1 MGDGHASGCLTTRAR
16 APNLTFHC
24 QLALRWSS
32 PPTDQG
38 VPLPVDSPGGSRYVI
53 ISSDCHAGADLR
65 DYKPYLEQ
73 RWHEEFD
80 AWAANYFDPW
90 ADIDA
95 ESEWKAGVSS
105 FMSPLNWDSNKRLEA
120 LETEGIVAEVVFP
133 NTVPPFFPNG
143 LLAAPGPR
151 TADEYDRRWAG
162 IKAHNRWLKDF
173 CDDAPGRR
181 FGVAQVFIDNVEDT
195 VAEIRWAKEAGLRQ
209 VLLPSDHHLKLH
221 NLYYGS
227 LEPIWSVCEELDMPI
242 GRHGSVVGSDAEPDS
257 IDAAHAVGV
266 LETLYFGQR
275 SLAQL
280 ILSGVFERHPNL
292 KFVFTELGAGAWYV
306 NTMAAL
312 DRFCTGAKADGTIIN
327 MFAGNAVGKLSLLAE
342 RILRTAG
349 VPRCGRDPGSP
360 RDPPPHRARRSHV
373 GRGLPAP
380 RGHRSVHDGVPA
392 GALSASPE
400 EEVRQ
405 LLAGNAADV
414 YGADLEFLQRVAD
427 VVGPTVEEIA
437 SPLLPEEVPDD
448 PNFRQLIGY
457 SGLSSMLSR
466 KA

>member
-1 MGDGHASGCLTTRAR
+1 M
-16 APNLTFHC
+16 
-24 QLALRWSS
+24 
-32 PPTDQG
+32 
-38 VPLPVDSPGGSRYVI
+38 PVDRPGGSHYVI

-73 RWHEEFD
+73 RWHDEFD
-80 AWAANYFDPW
+80 AWAATYFDPW

-181 FGVAQVFIDNVEDT
+181 FGVAQLLIDNVDDA
-195 VAEIRWAKEAGLRQ
+195 VAEIRWATEAGLRQ

-292 KFVFTELGAGAWYV
+292 KFVLTELGAGAWYV

-312 DRFCTGAKADGTIIN
+312 DGFCTGAEADGTIIN
-327 MFAGNAVGKLSLLAE
+327 MFAGKAVGKLSLSPSEYCARQVYLGAAVTPE
-342 RILRTAG
+342 VLEIHHRIGLDGLMWGADFPHHEGTAPYTKEALR
-349 VPRCGRDPGSP
+349 
-360 RDPPPHRARRSHV
+360 
-373 GRGLPAP
+373 
-380 RGHRSVHDGVPA
+380 

-400 EEVRQ
+400 DEVRQ
-405 LLAGNAADV
+405 LLAGNAADL
-414 YGADLEFLQRVAD
+414 YGADLDYLQRVAD
-427 VVGPTVEEIA
+427 VVGPTVEEVA
-437 SPLLPEEVPDD
+437 SPLLPEEVPED

-457 SGLSSMLSR
+457 GGLSSMLSR